1 MLQHGSGMAAGRVSC
16 SNQQSGLRS
25 LFWAPCCRAW
35 RSAKAAEATAAVMVE
50 AMAAVIMAAAIMVA
64 VTTVAVMVSAAG
76 TLAAAITEAAGT
88 RYPARFRGAVFTGVA
103 PFRV

>member
-16 SNQQSGLRS
+16 SNQPSGLRS

-50 AMAAVIMAAAIMVA
+50 AMAAVIMAAAI
-64 VTTVAVMVSAAG
+64 
-76 TLAAAITEAAGT
+76 TEAAGT

-103 PFRV
+103 PFRVMAAQTSARSGTRRLAGEAF